1 MPAKRNVATTVKEV
15 TLPTELMLQVELLRL
30 PRDLLTC
37 KVRYGAWS
45 SYIEGLVKADMDKHI
60 RSMP

>member
-1 MPAKRNVATTVKEV
+1 MPAKRNVATTVKEI
-15 TLPTELMLQVELLRL
+15 TLPTELVLQVELFRL